1 MFLTKDLFL
10 TFLGSAKAV
19 HEPITWV
26 DNASSS
32 QQKKAAEQKK
42 VSEILNL
49 NPFECQVLLLL
60 HNFICAVPL
69 IIASLLLVSLVQKNE
84 FLVTVTVKKIDS
96 SWWYNACK
104 KYIKTA
110 KRHGDSYR
118 CTNPKCGAI
127 GVPCQR
133 LVCRCYRSLLI

>member
-26 DNASSS
+26 DGTSSS
-32 QQKKAAEQKK
+32 QQKMAAEEKK

-60 HNFICAVPL
+60 
-69 IIASLLLVSLVQKNE
+69 
-84 FLVTVTVKKIDS
+84 
-96 SWWYNACK
+96 
-104 KYIKTA
+104 
-110 KRHGDSYR
+110 
-118 CTNPKCGAI
+118 
-127 GVPCQR
+127 
-133 LVCRCYRSLLI
+133 